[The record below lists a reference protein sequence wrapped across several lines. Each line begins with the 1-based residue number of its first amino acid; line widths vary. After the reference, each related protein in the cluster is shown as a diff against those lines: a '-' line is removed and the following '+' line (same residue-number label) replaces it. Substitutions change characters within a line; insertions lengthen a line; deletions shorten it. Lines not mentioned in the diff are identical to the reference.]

1 MNNIRQYL
9 GAKMD
14 RGHLV
19 LGLGVD
25 GGSLRD
31 QEPSNLLV
39 TLLAGQVQGA
49 EAGFALCIHLAL
61 VVKQRLGNVDLF
73 LLGGSVNG
81 RVAVLGHG
89 VGMRPCPVAAL
100 QGSG

>member
-1 MNNIRQYL
+1 M
-9 GAKMD
+9 
-14 RGHLV
+14 
-19 LGLGVD
+19 
-25 GGSLRD
+25 
-31 QEPSNLLV
+31 

-89 VGMRPCPVAAL
+89 VGRCAL
-100 QGSG
+100 SSSMARFWLS